1 MSREKEKFVTSDALN
16 EEYYQITLE
25 ILSKFPKF
33 HPPLTLYEFREDVS
47 VLIPFYCPGQ
57 RLGKE
62 KQEALEES
70 CKQGHIFVSRTD
82 HPIYAK
88 HISEQ
93 LDLVLL
99 DKNLNEREVIE
110 IFTFA
115 LPKRINEFFDQ
126 PVAVVWEKLNNDLMV
141 LVEYLNQD
149 PFRIKGLFKNLLTEY
164 DLGQHEFNVGIVG
177 LTLYI
182 RSFDSPKTDMSR
194 KMLERLTL
202 GLFVHDVGMSKIPAF
217 IREKTVP
224 LTLEDQEKIQKHPH
238 GGAAVLRK
246 LNIVFDETLQCL
258 TDHHERR
265 DGSGYPQKKQGE
277 DISLAGSI
285 CAIADSFSAMTSKRP
300 YSSPK
305 TIKEASASLFQDPRY
320 DPKFTKI
327 LQMLILTE

>member
-1 MSREKEKFVTSDALN
+1 MSREKEKFVTTDALN
-16 EEYYQITLE
+16 EEYYQITLD

-33 HPPLTLYEFREDVS
+33 HPPLSLYEFREDVS
-47 VLIPFYCPGQ
+47 VLIPFYSPGQ
-57 RLGKE
+57 RLDKE
-62 KQEALEES
+62 KQEMLEES

-99 DKNLNEREVIE
+99 DKNLNEREILE
-110 IFTFA
+110 IFAYA

-126 PVAVVWEKLNNDLMV
+126 PVVVVWEKLHNDLMV
-141 LVEYLNQD
+141 LVEYLTQD
-149 PFRIKGLFKNLLTEY
+149 PFRSRGLFKNLLKNF

-182 RSFDSPKTDMSR
+182 RSFESPKTEISL
-194 KMLERLTL
+194 KMLERLAL
-202 GLFVHDVGMSKIPAF
+202 GLFVHDVGLSKVPAF

-238 GGAAVLRK
+238 GGAAVMRK
-246 LNIVFDETLQCL
+246 LGVVFDETLQCI
-258 TDHHERR
+258 TDHHERL
-265 DGSGYPQKKQGE
+265 DGSGYPQKKQGK

-285 CAIADSFSAMTSKRP
+285 CAIADSFSAMISKRP

-305 TIKEASASLFQDPRY
+305 PVKEAAAALFQDPKY
-320 DPKFTKI
+320 DPRFTKI
-327 LQMLILTE
+327 LQILILTE